1 MNRVLIDTDILS
13 YYFKG
18 DKNVISNFD
27 TYLQHYNLIEISIIT
42 YYEITGGLLAKKAF
56 KQLSIFEAFIVDNIV
71 IPMTENSAK
80 ISAELYS
87 TLRQRGKLLDDI
99 DLLIAG
105 IAIDNELTLVTNNE
119 SHFNRIPGLKIE
131 NWIKQML

>member
-1 MNRVLIDTDILS
+1 MKRVLIDTDILS
-13 YYFKG
+13 YFFKG
-18 DKNVISNFD
+18 DKNVVSNFE

-42 YYEITGGLLAKKAF
+42 YYEIAGGLLAKKAL
-56 KQLSIFEAFIVDNIV
+56 KQLSIFEAFIADNSV
-71 IPMTENSAK
+71 IPMTESSAK

-87 TLRQRGKLLDDI
+87 TLRQSGKMLDDI

-119 SHFNRIPGLKIE
+119 GHFNRIPGLKIE
-131 NWIKQML
+131 NWLKHVL